1 MLLKDLIASCDGKS
15 HPIRCYSAA
24 EIIRATNNFDPSCV
38 IDRLHDMYRGILDD
52 RTVIINKYRHWVD
65 GAIRDIIISMQMSTH
80 KNSLKLLGCCLEF
93 DTPALVFENARKGG
107 PNDDGSLAVDN
118 ELLPWKTRLHIA
130 KQLAIDGARQ
140 QQNPAFISP
149 NDKIEDFTEKEVNEL
164 MQAGAISVGLGPHR
178 LRVETATVA
187 LLATLMLWSDYQ
199 KACVVDHLKST
210 ITLANFQPASSN
222 HVDMELKLNM
232 QYLEVGLPCLGKV
245 GRDADIESS
254 YYKNLSKLLEDLIAS
269 CDGTSHPVHCYSAD
283 DLIRATTNFH
293 PSCIVQGISKR
304 SVDYHCQVLQWELAP

>member
-130 KQLAIDGARQ
+130 KQLA
-140 QQNPAFISP
+140 N
-149 NDKIEDFTEKEVNEL
+149 FTEKEVNEL

-187 LLATLMLWSDYQ
+187 LLATLMLW
-199 KACVVDHLKST
+199 
-210 ITLANFQPASSN
+210 
-222 HVDMELKLNM
+222 
-232 QYLEVGLPCLGKV
+232 LPCLGKV